1 MYVCHAVCDGVC
13 AWCVCLLCKH
23 IHVCVSYCVCVC
35 LVWVHRMCSWY
46 ACMVCVCL
54 VCVCVCRVCVPCVCL
69 VRVPRVHVCTH
80 VCARACPCPS
90 YVFLPFPSLC
100 PCFPEVIPV
109 PDKASFIPIAMFL
122 HPSLLLANLLH
133 ATSRD
138 TGYKIEVR
146 LPSG

>member
-1 MYVCHAVCDGVC
+1 
-13 AWCVCLLCKH
+13 
-23 IHVCVSYCVCVC
+23 
-35 LVWVHRMCSWY
+35 
-46 ACMVCVCL
+46 MVCVPIVQAYTCVCIL
-54 VCVCVCRVCVPCVCL
+54 LCMCVPGVGTPDVFMVCMHGLCVPGVCVCVCRVCVPCVCL